1 MREGVAVS
9 GGGGSG
15 SGSGSGQS
23 RDVWVGLDLG
33 TSGLKGLAVDR
44 HGQVLARASAGYGTA
59 RPEAGAA
66 EQDPDQWIAAVRQ
79 VMGQLAGELDAQR
92 WGGIGLSAMLPTL
105 VTLDAT
111 GRPTGPAL
119 TWQDARAEAFGD
131 ALRDEVG
138 ADELYRRTG
147 QWVDGRYLVPMWRR
161 VVEVDRERAGATST
175 VCGAKDFLLG
185 YLTGTVATDPSTAA
199 GYACYDLR
207 AQEWAADLGAPAE
220 VALPDVM
227 PATTTVPMSASAAAE
242 LGVPADVPVAVGA
255 ADSVLGA
262 LGMGVRQPG
271 DVAYVA
277 GTSTVVF
284 GLGDRHVVD
293 AAHRFLVTPTWLA
306 DRWGLEMDLLATGSA
321 FRWLAGLVGVADEAT
336 LLRLAASADPS
347 AAPLVLPYVGPGEQ
361 GALWDPDL
369 LGAMIGL
376 HVGHGPADLA
386 LGLVLGIVVES
397 RRCLQVLET
406 LGFDRRPLLV
416 AGGSATDPW
425 FRQQLADATGRWVVA
440 PIDGDSDYSA
450 LGAAAVAAAGKG
462 LVLPVGLGAATTTV
476 PVPERATWW
485 SALADRLDLA
495 RGVVG
500 HGVSRT

>member
-9 GGGGSG
+9 SGSGSATGSG
-15 SGSGSGQS
+15 SGGE
-23 RDVWVGLDLG
+23 VWVGLDLG

-44 HGQVLARASAGYGTA
+44 HGQVLARAAAGYATV

-66 EQDPDQWIAAVRQ
+66 EQDPDQWIDAVRQ
-79 VMGQLAGELDAQR
+79 VMRQLASELDTQR
-92 WGGIGLSAMLPTL
+92 WGGVGLSAMLPTL
-105 VTLDAT
+105 VTLDAAK
-111 GRPTGPAL
+111 RPTGPAL
-119 TWQDARAEAFGD
+119 TWQDARAAAYGD
-131 ALRDEVG
+131 ALRGEVG

-161 VVEVDRERAGATST
+161 IVEVDRGRADQTTT

-185 YLTGTVATDPSTAA
+185 YLTGAVVTDPSTAA
-199 GYACYDLR
+199 GYACYDLL
-207 AQEWAADLGAPAE
+207 AQEWAVDLGAPE
-220 VALPDVM
+220 DVTLPDVA
-227 PATTTVPMSASAAAE
+227 PSTTTLPLSSSAADE
-242 LGVPADVPVAVGA
+242 LGVPTGVPVAVGA

-293 AAHRFLVTPTWLA
+293 PAHRFLVTPTWLA
-306 DRWGLEMDLLATGSA
+306 DRWGLEMDLLATGAA

-347 AAPLVLPYVGPGEQ
+347 SVPLVLPYVGPGEQ

-416 AGGSATDPW
+416 AGGSAADPW

-450 LGAAAVAAAGKG
+450 LGAAAVAAAGAG

-476 PVPERATWW
+476 PVPERASWW
-485 SALADRLDLA
+485 AAVADRLDLA

-500 HGVSRT
+500 HGADRL